1 MTETRS
7 VRDRIAVALWPA
19 MVVAGLLIVGTSQV
33 TWGYSNEGVGL
44 RIGGLG
50 GVGASS
56 ASREDVE
63 AFFADHTQRPGLV
76 TLAMGLVIVVA
87 AVVAWWRPLRA
98 RRGVQVGAA
107 VIGGLA
113 AIVTV
118 VYSAMVLGDPASYLF
133 SSTIIDAMDLPNPL
147 LRPGWGLIA
156 TLAVGVL
163 ALVGAMTAGVW
174 AVRQNRR
181 TDEWSAIDGPNEPGL
196 QEP

>member
-19 MVVAGLLIVGTSQV
+19 MVVVGLLIVATSQV

-56 ASREDVE
+56 AAREDVE

-87 AVVAWWRPLRA
+87 AVVAWWRPLRGK
-98 RRGVQVGAA
+98 RGVQVGAA
-107 VIGGLA
+107 VIGALA

-118 VYSAMVLGDPASYLF
+118 IWSAVVLADPAGHLF

-147 LRPGWGLIA
+147 LQPGWGLIA
-156 TLAVGVL
+156 TLVVGVL
-163 ALVGAMTAGVW
+163 ALIGAATAAVFAVGG
-174 AVRQNRR
+174 RR
-181 TDEWSAIDGPNEPGL
+181 PDDEWSAIGAPDGPDPR
-196 QEP
+196 QS